1 MQKKQELP
9 RASLGDL
16 PDIFPHDQYALWQVL
31 PPLSLTSLI
40 LHLPFLTC
48 IGWTS
53 RVWTRLP
60 CKFGLVTRHAV
71 IQLSMRWIM
80 LLMAA
85 LKTFL
90 ISILSLSVTNGG
102 KYSTWVSGG
111 KRKESGQLPGKPAL
125 HRRCLETSC
134 KDYAGLRAHSTISVS
149 RYLCSCLLLPMPFCC
164 IPLSY

>member
-1 MQKKQELP
+1 MQTKQELP
-9 RASLGDL
+9 RASLGDR
-16 PDIFPHDQYALWQVL
+16 PDFP
-31 PPLSLTSLI
+31 PSCSICFLTSASSTVPYKSI
-40 LHLPFLTC
+40 LAPSFSC
-48 IGWTS
+48 IWWTS
-53 RVWTRLP
+53 IVWTRLP

-85 LKTFL
+85 MKTFL

-111 KRKESGQLPGKPAL
+111 KRKESGQLQGKPAL

-134 KDYAGLRAHSTISVS
+134 KDFDDLRAHSAISVS